1 MIVAVAIYIGITTC
15 SLSNAYFVL
24 ITHSVYGVQC
34 FLTENWGFVNVFL
47 PTLDPSFLVVE
58 DNRCNFAVYKEIH
71 CKVKRQQHN
80 YGKTDIRKYKNNNDK
95 SAAYGKTYGFTWK
108 NT

>member
-1 MIVAVAIYIGITTC
+1 MLLCYCYFVTKINPAREERMPC
-15 SLSNAYFVL
+15 SLRAFVL

-58 DNRCNFAVYKEIH
+58 DNRCNFAVYKGIH
-71 CKVKRQQHN
+71 CKVKRQQLWFF
-80 YGKTDIRKYKNNNDK
+80 GPT
-95 SAAYGKTYGFTWK
+95 
-108 NT
+108 

>member
-1 MIVAVAIYIGITTC
+1 MSAQEECLSC
-15 SLSNAYFVL
+15 SLGAFVL

-47 PTLDPSFLVVE
+47 PTLDPSFLVVG
-58 DNRCNFAVYKEIH
+58 DNRCNFAVYKGIH

-80 YGKTDIRKYKNNNDK
+80 YGKTDYQKVQEQQRQEYRLWQDLRTPGT
-95 SAAYGKTYGFTWK
+95 SGHDEHQ
-108 NT
+108 